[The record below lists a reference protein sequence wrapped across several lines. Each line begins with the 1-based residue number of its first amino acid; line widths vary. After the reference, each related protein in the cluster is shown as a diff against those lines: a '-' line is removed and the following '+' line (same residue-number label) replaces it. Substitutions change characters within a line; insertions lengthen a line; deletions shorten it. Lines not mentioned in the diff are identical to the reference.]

1 MADESKTILFVDDE
15 QSILTSLRR
24 LLRKEDWNL
33 IFADSGANGL
43 EILKENQ
50 VDLVVSDLR
59 MPGMD
64 GMAFLKQVKDLYP
77 YIVRII
83 LSGYA
88 DQKTVTQALS
98 EEHVHQILSKPWE
111 EEDIK
116 GIIQNA
122 LNQSEKQ
129 KQKSQRLQQ
138 IINSYP
144 SLPTMPQIYLEI
156 KEILEDSSSESP
168 DRIVE
173 VIQRDPSISARLLR
187 CANSA
192 FFGQMYQVDTV
203 KKAMVVL
210 GMQIVEA
217 LVLSMSVFESL
228 SSEAPEVRGFNR
240 KAFWIHSISC
250 GTVAKLTVEEA
261 SMDQNIANR
270 AFTAGLLHDLG
281 KLVEDQYLHDQFE
294 KAIGIAHQ
302 KKVLLQQAEQEVMG
316 TTHTEIGAYLAEWW
330 SLPSFLVNSI
340 QWHHTPHL
348 CDEEHEVVAAVHVAD
363 VLVHQ
368 FEIGASGNFC
378 SPSANSESW
387 SRFGLSEDWL
397 SSAQA
402 IVERSI
408 ERML

>member
-1 MADESKTILFVDDE
+1 MADESKTLLFVDDE

-33 IFADSGANGL
+33 LFADSGANGL
-43 EILKENQ
+43 EILKEHQ

-64 GMAFLKQVKDLYP
+64 GMVFLKQVKDLYP
-77 YIVRII
+77 HIVRII

-88 DQKTVTQALS
+88 DQEMVTQALS
-98 EEHVHQILSKPWE
+98 EEYAHQILPKPWE
-111 EEDIK
+111 EEDVKEVIR
-116 GIIQNA
+116 NA

-129 KQKSQRLQQ
+129 KRQRLQQ
-138 IINSYP
+138 IINSLP
-144 SLPTMPQIYLEI
+144 SLPTLPQIYLKI
-156 KEILEDSSSESP
+156 SEILEDSSNRST

-173 VIQRDPSISARLLR
+173 VIQRDPSISARLLH

-203 KKAMVVL
+203 KKAVVVL

-217 LVLSMSVFESL
+217 LVLSMSVFDSL
-228 SSEAPEVRGFNR
+228 SSGTPEVPRFNR
-240 KAFWIHSISC
+240 KAFWMHSIGC
-250 GTVAKLTVEEA
+250 GIVAKLTVEEA

-316 TTHTEIGAYLAEWW
+316 TTHTEIGAYLGKWW
-330 SLPSFLVNSI
+330 SLPSFLVNAI
-340 QWHHTPHL
+340 RWHHTAHL
-348 CDEEHEVVAAVHVAD
+348 CDEDHEVVAAVHVAD

-368 FEIGASGNFC
+368 LEIGASGNFC
-378 SPSANSESW
+378 SPSANAESW

-397 SSAQA
+397 SSTQA

-408 ERML
+408 ERIR